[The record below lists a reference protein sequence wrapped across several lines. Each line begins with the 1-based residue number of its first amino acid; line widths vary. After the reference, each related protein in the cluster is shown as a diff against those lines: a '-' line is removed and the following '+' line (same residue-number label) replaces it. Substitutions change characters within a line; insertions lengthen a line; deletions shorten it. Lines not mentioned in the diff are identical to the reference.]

1 VAAAEIAQVLQGLG
15 PQDNGRFVDYQGQT
29 LPW

>member
-1 VAAAEIAQVLQGLG
+1 LLAVLANLTPAHSGAL
-15 PQDNGRFVDYQGQT
+15 VDYQGQT